1 MKTFVCIAFLFAVLT
16 PIAFARI
23 GEEEAAISARYGK
36 SVGDIPTEGFGI
48 MRGFMSGGYIVGV
61 KLVNGMSEMEMFSKA
76 DQSDMSASEIESLLK
91 GNGAGDWKAEQTG
104 KPRWRRWQREDRAMV
119 ALYDTMRHFLYI
131 SSRKFYDE
139 QGKKIEE
146 APKSPTNE

>member
-1 MKTFVCIAFLFAVLT
+1 MKEVISACFVFAALAAIACAG
-16 PIAFARI
+16 I
-23 GEEEAAISARYGK
+23 GENEAAISTRYGK

-48 MRGFMSGGYIVGV
+48 MRGFISAGHIVGV
-61 KLVNGMSEMEMFSKA
+61 KLVDGVSEMEMFSKA

-91 GNGAGDWKAEQTG
+91 GNGAGEWKAEQTG
-104 KPRWRRWQREDRAMV
+104 KPKWRRWQREDRAMV

-139 QGKKIEE
+139 QAKKIEE
-146 APKSPTNE
+146 RPKTSDD